1 MTIQRS
7 SDPCLILVSWAKCA
21 LTWLQPQRHSEIC
34 TIVLF
39 IFLDHVAPSK
49 NVVLGSDWIVSST
62 EFLFAQSLKKGK
74 LLIQEKGRIKEL
86 TLTFQSATFANA
98 CYYDQICWAGK
109 KINECSTLILVH
121 QILSWKSGHAEVFCW
136 AGLSS

>member
-1 MTIQRS
+1 MTIKRS
-7 SDPCLILVSWAKCA
+7 SDPCIILVGWAKCA
-21 LTWLQPQRHSEIC
+21 LRWLQPQRHSENWI
-34 TIVLF
+34 IVLF
-39 IFLDHVAPSK
+39 IFLDHVAPSR
-49 NVVLGSDWIVSST
+49 NVVVGSDWIVSST

-86 TLTFQSATFANA
+86 TLTFQSATFVNA
-98 CYYDQICWAGK
+98 CYDQICWAGK

-121 QILSWKSGHAEVFCW
+121 QILSWKSGLAEVFCW